1 MLVMVADITSAIGS
15 EKKAAS
21 AVNRAGS
28 RRSPVKKTHLRNAE
42 QNSAW
47 PTFPSA
53 VVSST
58 SGYWI
63 ANGMI
68 MAVNRLIEVT
78 DRERI
83 TESVVNSRT

>member
-15 EKKAAS
+15 EESCVCGKQ
-21 AVNRAGS
+21 AGS
-28 RRSPVKKTHLRNAE
+28 SRIPVKKTHLRNAE

-68 MAVNRLIEVT
+68 MAVNRLI
-78 DRERI
+78 
-83 TESVVNSRT
+83 

>member
-28 RRSPVKKTHLRNAE
+28 RSPVKKTHLRNAE

-53 VVSST
+53 VASST

-63 ANGMI
+63 ASGMI
-68 MAVNRLIEVT
+68 MAVNRLI
-78 DRERI
+78 
-83 TESVVNSRT
+83 

>member
-28 RRSPVKKTHLRNAE
+28 SRSPVKKTHLRNAE

-68 MAVNRLIEVT
+68 MAVNRLI
-78 DRERI
+78 
-83 TESVVNSRT
+83 